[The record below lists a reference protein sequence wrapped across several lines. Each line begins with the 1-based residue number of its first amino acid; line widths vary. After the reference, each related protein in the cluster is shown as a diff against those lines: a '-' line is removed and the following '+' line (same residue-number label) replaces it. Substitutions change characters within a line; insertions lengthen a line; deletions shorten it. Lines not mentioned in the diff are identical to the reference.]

1 MHSTLNS
8 LNGLLYYET
17 ATGGDDKLREARHQ
31 AEQYSLQR
39 RLLYTLSTGKYFGD
53 FVTTFAYPFRWPYT
67 ALRALDYFYRAAQYE
82 PREPHAEFADAAEIV
97 RSARNDDGTWTQ
109 QHRFP
114 ARPGSM
120 LAYRRDSRP
129 SGSRSTRNAC
139 WNGWTSASS
148 ALRTRRAESQDGQ

>member
-31 AEQYSLQR
+31 AEQYLLRR

-114 ARPGSM
+114 GQTWFDVDVPPGQ
-120 LAYRRDSRP
+120 P
-129 SGSRSTRNAC
+129 SKWLTFHAQRVLEWVDER
-139 WNGWTSASS
+139 
-148 ALRTRRAESQDGQ
+148 